1 MCGIAGILSL
11 NSLTENIDS
20 RNEEMVSALNKG
32 LDSIKHRGPD
42 SRKIV
47 RFDKIVL
54 GHVRLKIIDLSNES
68 NQPFISNCG
77 RYTIV
82 FNGEIYNYLE
92 LRKQWGKEYEFKTNS
107 DTEVLLA
114 GFVLQ
119 GADVL
124 QSLNGMFAFAIWDN
138 QKQELF
144 LARDRF
150 GVKPLYYAETSQE
163 FLFSSEVKGIHATGL
178 IEKKTNIQTWSSYLL
193 DGIYDHNEE
202 TFFEGICSIKPGHY
216 LIVNQQE
223 KSLKFECW
231 FHLTNRITIE
241 ERKSTDIEEELLFLL
256 EDSIHLRFRADVPV
270 GVCLSGGLDSSL
282 LLALIHRVK
291 GTDFPLHAFTFYT
304 NDQRYDE
311 LPWVQ
316 QVLRNTQVIHHACL
330 VSPEIVKSRA
340 ENLQYTMDGPY
351 GGVPTIA
358 MNRVF
363 EEASSLGIKVLLD
376 GNGMDEA
383 WGGYEYYQRLDEINL
398 GLGPVQGSKSS
409 VNLREV
415 VSSNVL
421 SNYSPWV
428 VPKYHDDKLTNAQ
441 MLDLYHRKIP
451 RAMRFADRNSMSY
464 SIELREPFLDYRLI
478 ELGLSQPIQNKVFS
492 GKGKYLVRQLAA
504 KIIPQGVVEAPKRP
518 VQTPQREWLKDDLY
532 SWFSE
537 KEFNNKHAF
546 FDDLEFNQIV
556 KDYKIKDYDNSNFIW
571 QLLSCKF

>member
-11 NSLTENIDS
+11 NNLKENIDS

-32 LDSIKHRGPD
+32 LDSIKHRGQD

-47 RFDKIVL
+47 QFDKIVL

-92 LRKQWGKEYEFKTNS
+92 LRKQWQKEYEFKTNS

-138 QKQELF
+138 VKQELF

-150 GVKPLYYAETSQE
+150 GVKPLYYSETPQE
-163 FLFSSEVKGIHATGL
+163 FIFSSEVKGLHATGL

-202 TFFEGICSIKPGHY
+202 TFFDGICSIKPGHY

-231 FHLTNRITIE
+231 YHLTNRITIE

-282 LLALIHRVK
+282 LLALIHRAK
-291 GTDFPLHAFTFYT
+291 GTDFPIHAFTFYT
-304 NDQRYDE
+304 NDKRYDE

-340 ENLQYTMDGPY
+340 EKLQFTMDGPY

-398 GLGPVQGSKSS
+398 GLGPVQGSKSNI
-409 VNLREV
+409 NLREV

-421 SNYSPWV
+421 SNYSPWE

-441 MLDLYHRKIP
+441 LLDLYHRKIP

-478 ELGLSQPIQNKVFS
+478 ELGLSQPIQNKVFA
-492 GKGKYLVRQLAA
+492 GEGKYLVRQLAA

-518 VQTPQREWLKDDLY
+518 VQTPQREWIKNEILDMFVNHPRNIELIQHSKYLEKIKIYQSNNFDNSDFLFRM
-532 SWFSE
+532 WFS
-537 KEFNNKHAF
+537 
-546 FDDLEFNQIV
+546 L
-556 KDYKIKDYDNSNFIW
+556 NS
-571 QLLSCKF
+571 